1 MFRTG
6 IGRRSPS
13 WQACAVAG
21 WSRPFVLDGP
31 MNATAF
37 VAYLEGCLVPTLK
50 RGDTVMMD
58 SLPVHKV
65 AGARELI
72 EAAGAMLRYLPKY
85 SPDLN
90 PIEQAFSKLKA
101 HLRKATERTIPSS
114 AAGLAL

>member
-6 IGRRSPS
+6 IGRRLPS

-37 VAYLEGCLVPTLK
+37 IAYLEGCLVPTLK
-50 RGDTVMMD
+50 RGDTMMD